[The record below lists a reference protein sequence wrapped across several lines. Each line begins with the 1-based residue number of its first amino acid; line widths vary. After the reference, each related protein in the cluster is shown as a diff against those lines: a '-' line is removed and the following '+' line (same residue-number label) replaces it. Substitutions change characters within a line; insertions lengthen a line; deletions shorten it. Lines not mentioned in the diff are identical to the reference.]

1 MKVAVIGAAG
11 TVGSCIT
18 FALITNKLVE
28 EILMIDPFEEA
39 LKGQWIDIS
48 SVAAAQGITIRTGH
62 YEDMNGADIAIV
74 AVGAP
79 VNAKASRLELL
90 ASSLPIIKT
99 VADNINRYCSKAKV
113 IMETNPVDP
122 LNYAMYLLSLDKDRR
137 RYIGYSMNDTLRFR
151 MWSAE
156 ALGVST
162 TRVNGIVI
170 GEHGNS
176 QVMLFSTLR
185 LDGKLV
191 KLDADTENKIREK
204 SPEIIKTFES
214 LVPKRTPGWT
224 SAYGT
229 AIIVEAIRNDSKLEV
244 PCNAILDGEYGLRGI
259 STTVPV
265 ILGKEGIESVREIQ
279 LTPKE
284 KKELESS
291 ARTLRPHMQAV
302 EDFIKSSQKPDN

>member
-1 MKVAVIGAAG
+1 MKVVIVGAAG

-18 FALITNKLVE
+18 FALIADKLAE
-28 EILMIDPFEEA
+28 EILMIEPFEEA
-39 LKGQWIDIS
+39 LKGHWIDVS
-48 SVAAAQGITIRTGH
+48 AVAAAQGITVRTGH
-62 YEDMNGADIAIV
+62 YEDMNGADIAIIS
-74 AVGAP
+74 VGAP
-79 VNAKASRLELL
+79 VNAQASRLELL

-99 VADNINRYCSKAKV
+99 VADNINRYCSKATV

-122 LNYAMYLLSLDKDRR
+122 LNYAMYLLSPDKDRR

-156 ALGVST
+156 ALGVNP

-185 LDGKLV
+185 LDGKPV

-204 SPEIIKTFES
+204 SPEIIRTFES

-229 AIIVEAIRNDSKLEV
+229 AMIVEAIKNDSKMEI
-244 PCNAILDGEYGLRGI
+244 PCNAILDGEYDLNCI

-279 LTPKE
+279 LTSKE

-291 ARTLRPHMQAV
+291 AQTLRPHMQVV
-302 EDFIKSSQKPDN
+302 EDFIKVSQKSNN